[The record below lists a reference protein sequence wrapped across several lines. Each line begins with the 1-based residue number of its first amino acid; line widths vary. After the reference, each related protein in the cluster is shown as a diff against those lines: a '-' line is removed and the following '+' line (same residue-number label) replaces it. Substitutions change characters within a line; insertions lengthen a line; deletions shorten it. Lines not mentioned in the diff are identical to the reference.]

1 MNYIVHNDT
10 INIMKFAEKLK
21 AIKLRRRGYSY
32 KKIRKTVKVSKSSLS
47 RWLNEIDLT
56 PKQREK
62 LLIGRE
68 FSRYAGAK
76 AKRRKKTEIIKMI
89 VNRSREEFIHLVK
102 NPLFLSGLMLY
113 WAEGDKNQAERVK
126 FTNSDE
132 TTIILMM
139 SWFREICKVP
149 EEKFRIA
156 LHIHNLHSKSD
167 VKYYWSKLTGIPT
180 QQFHKLWIKKSSLRQ
195 RRNILYN
202 GTCAIVVNDKNLF
215 RRITGWKLGLLDYF
229 NITPRS
235 STDRTRDF

>member
-1 MNYIVHNDT
+1 
-10 INIMKFAEKLK
+10 MKFAEKLK

-132 TTIILMM
+132 TTIILMI

-167 VKYYWSKLTGIPT
+167 V
-180 QQFHKLWIKKSSLRQ
+180 
-195 RRNILYN
+195 
-202 GTCAIVVNDKNLF
+202 
-215 RRITGWKLGLLDYF
+215 
-229 NITPRS
+229 
-235 STDRTRDF
+235 